1 MKRPGFYIWPIAT
14 IAAIIFAPLTSKAE
28 QYMRGF
34 RPTLRKG
41 EPQTRSAL
49 VIGNAKYKRSPLQ
62 NPVNDARAVAKVLK
76 DALGFDY
83 VKKIENTKTSQ
94 LGRAIQRFTERMR
107 KKGGLAVVYY
117 SGHGMELSG
126 ENYLIPVDL
135 DARIEAD
142 IEYGGGFKLNR
153 LLHSLKRANGPNII
167 ILDACRDN
175 PFRSFVKST
184 KGGLA
189 STDAPVGS
197 LIAYAA
203 APGKQAADGGRGLG
217 PFTEAL
223 LRYLPKRGVEIEKV
237 LKSAR
242 ADVVMVTKSSSHP
255 QVPWSASSLIGDI
268 FLGGAP
274 TTSRQIVQPQPKP
287 IKAPKGMVA
296 VPRGKFFMGC
306 NEKVDKECDDD
317 EKPGKTVSVKA
328 FFIDRTEVT
337 VEAYAEC
344 VKAGECS
351 KPDTGTWC
359 NWGKRGRK
367 KHPINCVNWNQA
379 SKFCAWKGKRLPT
392 EAEWEKAA
400 RGTDGRKY
408 PWGNQRASCRY
419 AVFDDERTKDTAGD
433 ETDGCGRDSTWP
445 VGSKPAGKSPYG
457 ALDMVG
463 NVYEWTDSWWDESER
478 KYRVI
483 RGGSWYDRPAY
494 ARASNRGGF
503 PPDYR
508 SNDGGFRCLSD
519 HSES

>member
-28 QYMRGF
+28 QYMHGF
-34 RPTLRKG
+34 RPTLWKG

-83 VKKIENTKTSQ
+83 VKKIENTKISQ

-142 IEYGGGFKLNR
+142 IEYGGGFKLNH

-189 STDAPVGS
+189 NTDAPVGS

-203 APGKQAADGGRGLG
+203 APGKQAADGGGGLG

-223 LRYLPKRGVEIEKV
+223 LRYLPKRGVEIERV

-255 QVPWSASSLIGDI
+255 QVPWSSSSLVGDI

-274 TTSRQIVQPQPKP
+274 TTSRPQSKP
-287 IKAPKGMVA
+287 IEVPKGMVA
-296 VPRGKFFMGC
+296 VPRGEFFMGC
-306 NEKVDKECDDD
+306 NEKVDKECDYD
-317 EKPGKTVSVKA
+317 EKPGRTVSVKA

-351 KPDTGTWC
+351 KSPTHRYC
-359 NWGKRGRK
+359 NWGKRGRE
-367 KHPINCVNWNQA
+367 KHPINCVDWNQA

-400 RGTDGRKY
+400 RGYDGRKY
-408 PWGNQRASCRY
+408 PWGNQRVICDY
-419 AVFDDERTKDTAGD
+419 AVVADCGGRTQL
-433 ETDGCGRDSTWP
+433 
-445 VGSKPAGKSPYG
+445 VGSKLTGASPYG
-457 ALDMVG
+457 AVDMVG
-463 NVYEWTDSWWDESER
+463 NVWEWTDSWGDESER
-478 KYRVI
+478 EHRVV
-483 RGGSWYDRPAY
+483 RGTISPPSRGCRIGTGTPLTAGATMSVSV
-494 ARASNRGGF
+494 ASAPQIKLRLWMRG
-503 PPDYR
+503 
-508 SNDGGFRCLSD
+508 
-519 HSES
+519 